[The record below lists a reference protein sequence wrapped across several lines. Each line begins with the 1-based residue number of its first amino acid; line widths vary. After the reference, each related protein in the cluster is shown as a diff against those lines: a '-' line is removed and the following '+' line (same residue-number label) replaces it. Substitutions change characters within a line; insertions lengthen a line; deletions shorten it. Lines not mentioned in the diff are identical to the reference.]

1 MSLPSVKASMITF
14 VFLSLLTSFHSKIC
28 EAASAS
34 RAYSCPKEPNFTPN
48 STYQSNL
55 NHLLS
60 SLSSNANLE
69 TGFYNTT
76 VGHNPPN
83 IVYGLF
89 LCRGDVTPNV
99 CQDCV
104 STATK
109 DIVQHYCPTGIEAT
123 IWYDQCM
130 LRYSNESFFS
140 SMIDWP
146 RSYSC
151 NDSKI
156 TVLDRFDQILGTM
169 INDSVTQATGAHD
182 EPDATKFATKE
193 ASLSS
198 SIKLYCLVQCTPDIS
213 SYDCD
218 KCLRG
223 LIANIP
229 FSCSGKQGAMAL
241 TPNCNFRC
249 EAYQFY
255 RNLAMPPPRSE
266 SLLFD
271 LATIKAATNKFS
283 EDNKLGK
290 GGFGEVYKGTLSN
303 GQEIAAKM
311 LSKNSTQGA
320 EEFKNEVA
328 ILAKLQHRNL
338 VRLFGFC
345 LEGEEKILVY
355 EYVPNKSLDY
365 FLNDPKKQRIL
376 NWSMRYK
383 IIGGI
388 ARGILYLHEDSRL
401 RIIHRDLKVSNIL
414 LDENMNPKISDFG
427 LARIFGNDQT
437 LENTHKIAG
446 TYGYMPTEYAMYGQ
460 FSIKTDI
467 FSFGILLLEILCGK
481 KNTSFYTS
489 DATEN
494 LLSYAWKHWKGGTS
508 LELLDPTIRDSYSKI
523 EVNRC
528 IHIALLCVQENPAER
543 PTMDS
548 IILMLNSDSVN
559 MLSPQ
564 PLAVF
569 LQSRAQTNMPES
581 ESDQSTR
588 KSILL
593 SVDEASITKVY
604 PR

>member
-14 VFLSLLTSFHSKIC
+14 VFLSLLTSFHSKIS

-182 EPDATKFATKE
+182 EPGATKFATKE

-229 FSCSGKQGAMAL
+229 FSCSGKQGAIAL
-241 TPNCNFRC
+241 TPNCNFRY

-255 RNLAMPPPRSE
+255 RNLAMPPPRSGKNRISSLTIIAIVTPIAVSMVLLAMVYCLLRMSARKKSPMEEENE

-311 LSKNSTQGA
+311 LSKNSTQ
-320 EEFKNEVA
+320 
-328 ILAKLQHRNL
+328 
-338 VRLFGFC
+338 
-345 LEGEEKILVY
+345 GEEKILVY

-508 LELLDPTIRDSYSKI
+508 LELLDPTIRDSYSEI
-523 EVNRC
+523 EVNRF
-528 IHIALLCVQENPAER
+528 
-543 PTMDS
+543 
-548 IILMLNSDSVN
+548 
-559 MLSPQ
+559 
-564 PLAVF
+564 F

-593 SVDEASITKVY
+593 SVDEASITEVY